1 MPGLQLM
8 APTVHGV
15 ELSPG
20 DEVDDCDIPVCHD
33 ESMMRAG
40 LVFTC
45 QNCPTVV
52 EYADGLVFDI
62 RS

>member
-1 MPGLQLM
+1 M
-8 APTVHGV
+8 APTVQGV

-20 DEVDDCDIPVCHD
+20 DEVDARDVPVCHD
-33 ESMMRAG
+33 EPMLRAG

-45 QNCPTVV
+45 KDCPTVV
-52 EYADGLVFDI
+52 EYANGLVFDI